1 MNEPINCKEA
11 PMQIQKATVT
21 PVNLTLLHPIQMAK
35 IPPITHLTAIF
46 LRIETVEGRTAWGCA
61 IAHPDLTGET
71 PEHLLRAAR
80 EVAQA
85 APDLHPTNL
94 EYSLTRIEGMALA
107 SPGTLCA
114 YDLAFHDLLGL
125 AADMPLYRILG
136 GYRSHVLTSAT
147 IPLCPVEESVARAR
161 ERALRGF
168 KMLKV
173 KGGTD
178 PDADVHR
185 IRAITRALP
194 EHILWL
200 DADGGYTV
208 EQALDVARALK
219 GKISVLEQPT
229 PPDDYE
235 ALAQVHKHSPV
246 PIFADQSACAPAS
259 ALTLAAHRS
268 VGGMSVKMATCGGF
282 RGARQMD
289 AIARAARMMTMVSC
303 TIEPALL
310 IAAGLHF
317 ALSSSSVE
325 YVDLDGHLDLS
336 HDPTIPGFDL
346 REGCFMARDTP
357 GLGCTVDL

>member
-1 MNEPINCKEA
+1 
-11 PMQIQKATVT
+11 MQIKKATVT
-21 PVNLTLLHPIQMAK
+21 PVDLTLLHPIQMAK

-46 LRIETVEGRTAWGCA
+46 IRIETIEGRTAWGCA
-61 IAHPDLTGET
+61 VAHPDLTGET
-71 PEHLLRAAR
+71 PEHLLRVAR
-80 EVAQA
+80 EVSHLV
-85 APDLHPTNL
+85 PDLHPTHL
-94 EYSLTRIEGMALA
+94 EYSLTRIEGLALD

-125 AADMPLYRILG
+125 AAGMPLYRLLG
-136 GYRSHVLTSAT
+136 GYRSQVQTSAT
-147 IPLCPVEESVARAR
+147 IPLVPVEESVERAKERAR
-161 ERALRGF
+161 RGF

-185 IRAITRALP
+185 MRAITRALP

-229 PPDDYE
+229 SPDDYE
-235 ALAQVHKHSPV
+235 ALTHVTKNSPV
-246 PIFADQSACAPAS
+246 PIFADQSACAPS
-259 ALTLAAHRS
+259 AALSLAAHRS

-289 AIARAARMMTMVSC
+289 AIARAARLMTMVSC
-303 TIEPALL
+303 TIEPSLL

-317 ALSSSSVE
+317 ALSSPAVE
-325 YVDLDGHLDLS
+325 YVDLDGHLDLT
-336 HDPTIPGFDL
+336 HDPTLPGFHL
-346 REGCFMARDTP
+346 QEGCFKASETP
-357 GLGCTVDL
+357 GLGCTVEL